1 MELEKVLREIKSLKK
16 KVQHLSKEIETIKAI
31 FLEDPSS
38 VERMLKMRGIRI
50 LRRNPTDRLF
60 FPPDLPPFYKNQFY
74 EMMKKYSFRL
84 VLRDMIKHQDRFRI
98 QDLIHYCSPKV
109 AQGYCNLLY
118 EMGAIIKDGRER
130 YRTRISPLYSFG
142 PTLEWFIAE
151 MFKREFASPA
161 IYGVNVKKT
170 PSGGDYDVIASWSQR
185 LVYVEVKSSPPKGV
199 ELSEVA
205 TFFSRIDD
213 LLPEVA
219 ILFNDTQL
227 RMKDKLVV
235 MFEEELE
242 RRYGQESKTL
252 YPVERLIEELFHI
265 QHRIFIVNSKKDVVE
280 NFNICLKDYLQY
292 GAPSPSRPAPKSG
305 FGRRRPLPILGR
317 GKACLPV
324 GRGEGLLR

>member
-1 MELEKVLREIKSLKK
+1 MESEKILKELQSLKR
-16 KVQHLSKEIETIKAI
+16 KVERLSKEIETLKALS
-31 FLEDPSS
+31 LEDPSA
-38 VERMLKMRGIRI
+38 VEDMLKMRGSKVFRK
-50 LRRNPTDRLF
+50 NPTDRLF
-60 FPPDLPPFYKNQFY
+60 FPSALSPLYKNQFY

-98 QDLIHYCSPKV
+98 QDLTHYCSPRV
-109 AQGYCNLLY
+109 AQGYSDLLY
-118 EMGAIIKDGRER
+118 EMGAILYDRTGR
-130 YRTRISPLYSFG
+130 YRTRVSPIYSFG

-161 IYGVNVKKT
+161 IYGVSVKKT
-170 PSGGDYDVIASWSQR
+170 PSGGDYDVIASWNRR

-199 ELSEVA
+199 ESSEVK
-205 TFFSRIDD
+205 TFFSRIGD

-242 RRYGQESKTL
+242 RRYGRESKAL
-252 YPVERLIEELFHI
+252 YPVERLVEELFHI

-280 NFNICLKDYLQY
+280 NFHICLKDYLQQ
-292 GAPSPSRPAPKSG
+292 GAPSRS
-305 FGRRRPLPILGR
+305 PLPIGERVR
-317 GKACLPV
+317 GLPS
-324 GRGEGLLR
+324 RGAKEP

>member
-1 MELEKVLREIKSLKK
+1 VELKKVLRELQSLRK
-16 KVQHLSKEIETIKAI
+16 KVQHLSKEIETLKD
-31 FLEDPSS
+31 LS
-38 VERMLKMRGIRI
+38 VEDSTSVEGMLQMRGIKVFRK
-50 LRRNPTDRLF
+50 NPTDRLF
-60 FPPDLPPFYKNQFY
+60 FPPGLPPSYKNQFY

-98 QDLIHYCSPKV
+98 QDLTRYCSPKA
-109 AQGYCNLLY
+109 AQGYCDLLY
-118 EMGAIIKDGRER
+118 EMGVIQKDSPGR
-130 YRTRISPLYSFG
+130 YRTRLSPLHSFG

-161 IYGVNVKKT
+161 LYGVHVKKT
-170 PSGGDYDVIASWSQR
+170 PSGGDYDVITSWNRR

-199 ELSEVA
+199 ELREVK

-242 RRYGQESKTL
+242 RRYGRESKTR
-252 YPVERLIEELFHI
+252 YPVERLVEELFHV
-265 QHRIFIVNSKKDVVE
+265 QHRLFIVNSKKGVQE
-280 NFNICLKDYLQY
+280 NFQICLKDYLQY
-292 GAPSPSRPAPKSG
+292 GGGQP
-305 FGRRRPLPILGR
+305 
-317 GKACLPV
+317 
-324 GRGEGLLR
+324 

>member
-1 MELEKVLREIKSLKK
+1 VEPEKILKELQSLKK
-16 KVQHLSKEIETIKAI
+16 KVEGLSKEIETLKALS
-31 FLEDPSS
+31 LEDPSA
-38 VERMLKMRGIRI
+38 VEDMLRMRGTRVF
-50 LRRNPTDRLF
+50 RKNPTDRLF
-60 FPPDLPPFYKNQFY
+60 FPSDLSSFYRNQFY

-98 QDLIHYCSPKV
+98 QDLTHYCSPRV
-109 AQGYCNLLY
+109 AQAYCELLGK
-118 EMGAIIKDGRER
+118 MGTIIKNGAGR
-130 YRTRISPLYSFG
+130 YQTRVSPLYSFG

-161 IYGVNVKKT
+161 IYGVSVKKT
-170 PSGGDYDVIASWSQR
+170 LSGGDYDVIASWNRR

-199 ELSEVA
+199 ESSEVK

-213 LLPEVA
+213 LLPEVT

-242 RRYGQESKTL
+242 RRYGRESRTL
-252 YPVERLIEELFHI
+252 YPVERLVEELFHV

-280 NFNICLKDYLQY
+280 NFHVCLRDFLQH
-292 GAPSPSRPAPKSG
+292 GTPSPSPPAYRQAG
-305 FGRRRPLPILGR
+305 DGERRKVRS
-317 GKACLPV
+317 
-324 GRGEGLLR
+324 